1 MAKSIKTG
9 LQNEEILGKL
19 SLSGSSVITT
29 KNDFGIHI
37 FKQSEIQDG
46 IISSRL
52 TKPYYNE
59 VEIQKAIDTSISEL
73 ITQDAPIQPATVL
86 KTVYDVAIAE
96 IELRDI
102 QITGLKADISNL
114 ESNIQILN
122 SVTQSLRLELD
133 NQKLLVAN
141 SDNQLGQTT
150 TRLETNVTELQ
161 YAIQKATSE
170 AIKRVSLT
178 AINDALLKE
187 NLTLKDTLY
196 GKQAKIDEKAQVTEE
211 FSVKVLNIGDPNFN
225 GLFYRARANQYTE
238 EWING
243 PVIEL
248 KNFSPNPITIAFTEK
263 TTDIIEN
270 IAPISLKTGEMKQIT
285 IKEKLSWIRDQKP
298 RDGLLTDVLISDKE
312 YKGNLEVTSGKTNL
326 SVSIKLEKFRGVD

>member
-19 SLSGSSVITT
+19 SISGSSVIDT
-29 KNDFGIHI
+29 KNDFGIYV
-37 FKQSEIQDG
+37 FKQSEVKDG

-59 VEIQKAIDTSISEL
+59 VEVKKAIDTTITEL
-73 ITQDAPIQPATVL
+73 ITQEAPIQPATVL
-86 KTVYDVAIAE
+86 KPIYDAAIIE
-96 IELRDI
+96 IELRDT
-102 QITGLKADISNL
+102 QITELKGQVSNL

-122 SVTQSLRLELD
+122 AVTQSLRLELD

-150 TRLETNVTELQ
+150 TRLVTNVSELQ
-161 YAIQKATSE
+161 NAIQKATSE

-178 AINDALLKE
+178 AINDALYKE
-187 NLTLKDTLY
+187 NATLKDTLY

-211 FSVKVLNIGDPNFN
+211 FSVKVLNSGDPAFN
-225 GLFYRARANQYTE
+225 GLLYRARANQDTE

-248 KNFSPNPITIAFTEK
+248 KNFSPNAITVSFTEK

-270 IAPISLKTGEMKQIT
+270 IAPISLKAGEMKQVT
-285 IKEKLSWIRDQKP
+285 LKEKLSWIRDQKP
-298 RDGLLTDVLISDKE
+298 KNTIGFTGDTD
-312 YKGNLEVTSGKTNL
+312 YNGNIEVTTTKTNL
-326 SVSIKLEKFRGVD
+326 SVAIKLHKFRGSS